1 MFTDKKTELVFQ
13 EAQKGKI
20 KEAVD
25 YFKKN
30 EPRKEEERLA
40 AYFLNCRFKEAFLL
54 AERISSKPISPLGLT
69 VLRNPWLYDFVRNE
83 NYEKAYLFLKSVYEK
98 LKRTKFSGNLNFLKN
113 HYKAALSFYIP
124 KEAQENFPDK
134 YPENFFWGLNQR
146 GKFFLHTGYF
156 SKAENDFKKALKYDK
171 KDWESAC
178 LLAETLILAGKEN
191 IGFSIFE
198 KAKKNCQ
205 DERERSQIEIWK
217 AEMLL
222 MAGKTKET
230 IEILKKYSG
239 NPFSKCWE
247 GAALSMEGEF
257 KKAEKKLKDAEKAN
271 PKDYE
276 AVFWLIETL
285 IKANKKKEAE
295 KKLKKIEYLR
305 LTFPFEK
312 NLWPALVLK
321 SLIEEKKGNIKKARE
336 TLQELNN
343 YFPGIKF
350 PKKAEDIL
358 KKAKGC
364 RRGEYYLIKGL
375 FGQIVKS

>member
-198 KAKKNCQ
+198 KAKKKLPGRKRKISNRNM
-205 DERERSQIEIWK
+205 ESRNASNG
-217 AEMLL
+217 
-222 MAGKTKET
+222 GK
-230 IEILKKYSG
+230 
-239 NPFSKCWE
+239 
-247 GAALSMEGEF
+247 
-257 KKAEKKLKDAEKAN
+257 
-271 PKDYE
+271 
-276 AVFWLIETL
+276 
-285 IKANKKKEAE
+285 NK
-295 KKLKKIEYLR
+295 R
-305 LTFPFEK
+305 
-312 NLWPALVLK
+312 NDR
-321 SLIEEKKGNIKKARE
+321 NIKKIFGKPFFKMLGRSR
-336 TLQELNN
+336 LV
-343 YFPGIKF
+343 YG
-350 PKKAEDIL
+350 
-358 KKAKGC
+358 
-364 RRGEYYLIKGL
+364 RRI
-375 FGQIVKS
+375 